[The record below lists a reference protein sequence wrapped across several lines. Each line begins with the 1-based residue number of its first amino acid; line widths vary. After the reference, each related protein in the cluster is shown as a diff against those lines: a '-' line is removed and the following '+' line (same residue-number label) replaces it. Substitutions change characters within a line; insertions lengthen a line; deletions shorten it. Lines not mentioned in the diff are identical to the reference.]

1 MRNKFADKIFELGK
15 INKNIAIVVAD
26 ISPAGSIKK
35 FSKDFSER
43 FINCGVAEQSM
54 IGISAGLALRGFRP
68 FCYTIATFALY
79 RPFEMVRIDLAYHN
93 LPVTIIGMGSG
104 LIYSTLGGT
113 HQSIEDISIACSIPN
128 MNVICPADPFEMEK
142 VVEWCAS
149 KSEGPTYVRI
159 GKRGEKN
166 LNTYESDDFLV
177 GKIRYLKKGRSIA
190 IISYGIILQKI
201 STILNIY
208 NKKDFNPSLISC
220 HTIKP
225 LDIEG
230 IKRVLKLYKKIIVIE
245 EHVPHGGLSSRIK
258 EIAFNNQI
266 LNSIDCYTLK
276 DKFIKFYGN
285 YDDLLKEHDLDVHKI
300 IKKYI

>member
-1 MRNKFADKIFELGK
+1 M
-15 INKNIAIVVAD
+15 
-26 ISPAGSIKK
+26 
-35 FSKDFSER
+35 
-43 FINCGVAEQSM
+43 
-54 IGISAGLALRGFRP
+54 
-68 FCYTIATFALY
+68 
-79 RPFEMVRIDLAYHN
+79 
-93 LPVTIIGMGSG
+93 
-104 LIYSTLGGT
+104 
-113 HQSIEDISIACSIPN
+113 
-128 MNVICPADPFEMEK
+128 
-142 VVEWCAS
+142 
-149 KSEGPTYVRI
+149 

-166 LNTYESDDFLV
+166 LDSFKADDFQF
-177 GKIRYLKKGRSIA
+177 GKIIYLKRGNDIA

-208 NKKDFNPSLISC
+208 YKKDFNPSLISC